1 MADDSLSDCAMPPPS
16 QLLLDQLS
24 PALRQLA
31 LSGTVRRFARK
42 TRFISEGEE
51 GTSIYIVLSGRV
63 KAFSSDADGKEFVF
77 STCGPGAILGEMA
90 LDGHARSASVE
101 ALTDVECAIVRIDA
115 LRELIMRDPDF
126 TMALIRTLI
135 QRSRNTTTFAR
146 SLALESAYERLVG
159 LLHSLAVEQEGQ
171 RIVPEPLSQQDIAHR
186 IGTSRDMVSKLFK
199 ELRKGEYLSYE
210 KKRITLLRDLPAK
223 W

>member
-1 MADDSLSDCAMPPPS
+1 MSTPS

-31 LSGTVRRFARK
+31 QSGTVRRFAKK

-51 GTSIYIVLSGRV
+51 GTSIYIVLSGQV
-63 KAFSSDADGKEFVF
+63 KAFSSDGDGKEFVF

-90 LDGHARSASVE
+90 LDGQPRSASVE

-115 LRELIMRDPDF
+115 LRELIVRDPDF
-126 TMALIRTLI
+126 TMTLIRTLI
-135 QRSRNTTTFAR
+135 QRSRNTTDFAR
-146 SLALESAYERLVG
+146 RLALESAYERLVG
-159 LLHSLAVEQEGQ
+159 LLHGLAVEHEGQ

-199 ELRKGEYLSYE
+199 ELRKGDYLSYE
-210 KKRITLLRDLPAK
+210 KKRITLLRPLPAK